1 MFTPEPHEPTPFSS
15 LWLARVPGMSWT
27 PALLQHVSPWLPRL
41 ASCRPSIT
49 AYYADDSWHCRAS
62 VPDVRPAPRQQQH
75 PDELNDLISSSHP
88 ITTTPILAC
97 RNTRSTTIHL
107 STPGWLVPTTPQ
119 RQIQRSPSGPPS
131 SALVSTPL
139 FSLPASAAAPNPF
152 LLPGT
157 SLCSMSQLPPCPSA
171 TPLFSSPRLE
181 PPPWERG
188 IRNAGTTSNH
198 NVPSPPSH
206 TCVVR
211 LDRSRFRVP
220 RRALYL
226 VQHQRPGSTSPA
238 SLDVRLTE
246 ARWVMPKAA
255 SQRGIPS
262 SHLPRSSPPPDGGGA
277 PQSPSKNKAARP
289 RLAALDSFRTP
300 DGVWSCLNLVMSCP
314 SIAPRTLFWNPQ
326 ERCRPG

>member
-1 MFTPEPHEPTPFSS
+1 MTSS
-15 LWLARVPGMSWT
+15 
-27 PALLQHVSPWLPRL
+27 PR
-41 ASCRPSIT
+41 AIPS
-49 AYYADDSWHCRAS
+49 
-62 VPDVRPAPRQQQH
+62 QQH
-75 PDELNDLISSSHP
+75 PYWHP
-88 ITTTPILAC
+88 GIRDP
-97 RNTRSTTIHL
+97 
-107 STPGWLVPTTPQ
+107 P
-119 RQIQRSPSGPPS
+119 PSICQPRVAGADDAPAADPALTLGAPS

-181 PPPWERG
+181 PPPWKRG

-211 LDRSRFRVP
+211 LDRSRFRAP

-226 VQHQRPGSTSPA
+226 VQHRRPGSTLPA

-255 SQRGIPS
+255 SQRRHPQLPS
-262 SHLPRSSPPPDGGGA
+262 ASLVAETRWGA

-289 RLAALDSFRTP
+289 
-300 DGVWSCLNLVMSCP
+300 
-314 SIAPRTLFWNPQ
+314 PRSSRQLPNS
-326 ERCRPG
+326 